1 MTVFRSGWFNYDYY
15 MSNDFF
21 GLLSQ
26 GSFYANMY
34 LRQLSDI
41 SAGYHAVGEL
51 AQLEGGF
58 LMMYRQAK

>member
-1 MTVFRSGWFNYDYY
+1 MEVERSGVREFNYDYY

-34 LRQLSDI
+34 LRR
-41 SAGYHAVGEL
+41 L
-51 AQLEGGF
+51 ATSVPAIT
-58 LMMYRQAK
+58 R